1 MDVAKNA
8 LRIRGFAAAGI
19 SVACMLAAACL
30 AAGVPCN
37 QVAYASETESQSQT
51 ANAQNAQ
58 SSGYLYAVQDSET
71 GLWGFV
77 DAAGTQVIPCQFD
90 GIGSVPGEP
99 PQLMITDD
107 SRNPNYKAVSDLPG
121 GVMGDDP
128 FPMYDSDTEKWGYID
143 KSGEWVIEPEYDDA
157 CVFSDGLGLVRSE
170 DKGVGFVNAQGELV
184 MSGYTG
190 ATSFSEGVAFVWGK
204 PDDEKNGIKHNDRYA
219 AIDKNGAWALN
230 SAKSSTETDRYC
242 YNWPVF
248 FREGLGYAGIE
259 DGEAIYID
267 NKGNKVLS
275 VSSGKNG
282 VSIASAGPFYDGYAT
297 VKLWGNNSWNA
308 DDGSEAYGLIDKTGA
323 LVKEPTTNSDQWETY
338 VHLWDGINRLGDGM
352 VAVEDSVTGL
362 WGYVDAKTGE
372 WKIQP
377 LFSDAEPFADGMAY
391 AKDFATGD
399 WGFIDDSGTWTAVPR
414 LENYYCDEQP
424 LVAVGGLV
432 YGDATAEG
440 GAVVKGWLNA
450 QGLWVASWR

>member
-1 MDVAKNA
+1 M
-8 LRIRGFAAAGI
+8 
-19 SVACMLAAACL
+19 
-30 AAGVPCN
+30 
-37 QVAYASETESQSQT
+37 
-51 ANAQNAQ
+51 
-58 SSGYLYAVQDSET
+58 
-71 GLWGFV
+71 
-77 DAAGTQVIPCQFD
+77 
-90 GIGSVPGEP
+90 
-99 PQLMITDD
+99 
-107 SRNPNYKAVSDLPG
+107 
-121 GVMGDDP
+121 
-128 FPMYDSDTEKWGYID
+128 
-143 KSGEWVIEPEYDDA
+143 
-157 CVFSDGLGLVRSE
+157 
-170 DKGVGFVNAQGELV
+170 
-184 MSGYTG
+184 
-190 ATSFSEGVAFVWGK
+190 
-204 PDDEKNGIKHNDRYA
+204 
-219 AIDKNGAWALN
+219 
-230 SAKSSTETDRYC
+230 
-242 YNWPVF
+242 
-248 FREGLGYAGIE
+248 
-259 DGEAIYID
+259 
-267 NKGNKVLS
+267 LS

-297 VKLWGNNSWNA
+297 VKLWGNNLWDAN
-308 DDGSEAYGLIDKTGA
+308 DGSEAYGLIDKTGA

-414 LENYYCDEQP
+414 LENSYCDEQP